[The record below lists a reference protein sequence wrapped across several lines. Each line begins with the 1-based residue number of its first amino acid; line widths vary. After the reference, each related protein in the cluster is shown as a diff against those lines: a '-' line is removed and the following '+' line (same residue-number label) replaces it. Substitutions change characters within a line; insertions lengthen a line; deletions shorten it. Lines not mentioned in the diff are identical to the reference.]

1 MYSTIAL
8 REREKNDIVN
18 TVRYLFIEITN
29 KQKSKLEIL
38 NKYFGKNI

>member
-8 REREKNDIVN
+8 RESKNDIVK
-18 TVRYLFIEITN
+18 TVCCLFIEITN